1 MANFDFH
8 LNNLNNRSSNDN
20 TKDKENRIA
29 EIEKRLEELEGKLK
43 ILAENNTLLKKDL
56 KFFELLLLEEYNL
69 LLKLLGKD
77 ESSLFIHGLK

>member
-29 EIEKRLEELEGKLK
+29 EIEKRLEEFKGKLK
-43 ILAENNTLLKKDL
+43 ILDENNTLLKKDL